1 MAAHKMEIAQRKNAE
16 GDGER
21 RPKSEKKR
29 SKARATPSLSTHKM
43 VMLTEVNLL
52 NYRTGTNIECGSILM
67 DAAQ

>member
-21 RPKSEKKR
+21 RAKKR
-29 SKARATPSLSTHKM
+29 SKARATPSLSMHKM

-52 NYRTGTNIECGSILM
+52 NYRTATNIECGSILM